1 MNMDKFVFIVLCDD
15 IVCDTTF
22 GFSVSSSVSVF
33 INNKRIGRWY
43 PKLIG
48 TFGLFKISPSEVKY
62 HVRLLLNT
70 IKINVWNNKKKCVQ
84 VQGPYW
90 YLNISFCDYFKH
102 WDHFMIIL
110 PKKKKKCKSP
120 HLFSYTDLDV
130 DKWLA
135 ISSLTHS
142 TSKCSE
148 PIK

>member
-1 MNMDKFVFIVLCDD
+1 MTCSSVTMNVDKFVFIVLCDD
-15 IVCDTTF
+15 IVCDLTF

-48 TFGLFKISPSEVKY
+48 TFWLFKISPSEVKY

-70 IKINVWNNKKKCVQ
+70 IKINVWNNKNKCVQ

-90 YLNISFCDYFKH
+90 YLIY
-102 WDHFMIIL
+102 HFVIIL
-110 PKKKKKCKSP
+110 NIEITSWLYFPKKKKKCKSP
-120 HLFSYTDLDV
+120 HLFSYTNLDV

-135 ISSLTHS
+135 ISLL
-142 TSKCSE
+142 
-148 PIK
+148 